1 MHTLHVVRVNEGHSV
16 ETDLARL
23 PELLEDPK
31 VLVWLDLEEPLS
43 DTEDVQQL
51 LREVLKFHPLAIEDT
66 LQDYGHPKLDTY
78 EDHYFV
84 ILHAIDFSSLKLL
97 QEVTFTTV
105 ELDIFVGKRLIVT
118 HHPPDMRAIKTLS
131 KELLAPAS
139 IPWTAPRLFHRLLD
153 RLVDNF
159 IPVMEQV
166 GETLE
171 RLEDEVIQQPQ
182 PELLDR
188 ILNAKKTIFRLRR
201 ILNHQRTILD
211 SIARGHHDLI
221 PKKQL
226 AFFRDVFDHFVFV
239 VDQVESYR
247 DQVQAI
253 MDAYLSVTSNRM
265 NETMKVLTLISTIML
280 PLTFIAGVYGMN
292 FDNMPELHWSLGY
305 PFAIGL
311 MLVIAG
317 GMILFFR
324 SRKLL

>member
-1 MHTLHVVRVNEGHSV
+1 MYTLHVLRAGEEPRV
-16 ETDLARL
+16 ETDLDRL
-23 PELLEDPK
+23 PELLDDPK
-31 VLVWLDLEEPLS
+31 TLIWLDLEEPLS
-43 DTEDVQQL
+43 DEDDVQRRL
-51 LREVLKFHPLAIEDT
+51 HEVLKFHPLAIEDT

-84 ILHAIDFSSLKLL
+84 ILHAIDFGSLKLL
-97 QEVTFTTV
+97 QEVSFTTV
-105 ELDIFVGKRLIVT
+105 ELDIFVGKRLMVT
-118 HHPPDMRAIKTLS
+118 HHPADMRAVETLS
-131 KELLAPAS
+131 KELRAPTK

-159 IPVMEQV
+159 IPVMEEV

-171 RLEDEVIQQPQ
+171 RLEDEVIQQPRA
-182 PELLDR
+182 ELLDR

-221 PKKQL
+221 PRKQL

-265 NETMKVLTLISTIML
+265 NETMKVLTVISTIML

-292 FDNMPELHWSLGY
+292 FDHMPELHWNLGY

-311 MLVIAG
+311 MLVIAC

>member
-1 MHTLHVVRVNEGHSV
+1 MYTLHVLRAGEEPRL
-16 ETDLARL
+16 ETDLDRL
-23 PELLEDPK
+23 PELLAEPK
-31 VLVWLDLEEPLS
+31 TLIWLDLEEPLS
-43 DTEDVQQL
+43 DEDDVQRR

-84 ILHAIDFSSLKLL
+84 ILHAIDFGSLKLL
-97 QEVTFTTV
+97 QEVSFNTV
-105 ELDIFVGKRLIVT
+105 ELDIFVGKRLMVT
-118 HHPPDMRAIKTLS
+118 HHPADMRAVETLS
-131 KELLAPAS
+131 KELRAPTKL
-139 IPWTAPRLFHRLLD
+139 PWTAPRLFHRLLD

-159 IPVMEQV
+159 IPVMEEV

-171 RLEDEVIQQPQ
+171 RLEDEVIQQPRA
-182 PELLDR
+182 ELLDR

-221 PKKQL
+221 PRKQL

-265 NETMKVLTLISTIML
+265 NETMKVLTVISTIML

-292 FDNMPELHWSLGY
+292 FDHMPELHWSLGY

-311 MLVIAG
+311 MLVIAC